1 MEEIAMAHGDDML
14 DVDDWS
20 QSTLTFIFK
29 FRI

>member
-1 MEEIAMAHGDDML
+1 MAHGDDML

-29 FRI
+29 FRIWIKIL